1 MTSTSRAHLIPVVA
15 AQERPIGD
23 DVAGGREL
31 PDLRAST
38 RVAWVQECILRV
50 LCRQSSGVG
59 RK

>member
-1 MTSTSRAHLIPVVA
+1 MMA

-38 RVAWVQECILRV
+38 RMACVQEWILRV
-50 LCRQSSGVG
+50 LCS
-59 RK
+59 